1 MTEESDAMT
10 DFRTFRNTRRRT
22 ARPGAPVVD
31 PAGWMPETLAR
42 DDGWIYRLSDA
53 EISGIRDGIAAV
65 RKRGL
70 AIVDM
75 KPGDFPLGRFADIVA
90 DVRNELRDGRGIVML
105 RGLPVAE
112 LGIESAALAYFGIG
126 THLGSALRQNAKG
139 HVLGHVKD
147 LGGDYNDPKTRG
159 YLTRAEMRFHC
170 DHSDYVGLLCL
181 HQSKS
186 GGESRIASSVTVYN
200 RILEQRP
207 DLVRELCADWYWTK
221 HGQVSSADETPW
233 FKAPIFMFEQG
244 VFSARGLGAYVLKSQ
259 GLPGVPP
266 FTDAQKEAIRIYE
279 ETVEASAVDIGFEPG
294 DIQLLNNHVML
305 HTRRAFED
313 WPEPHRKRHL
323 LRLWLTDPE
332 ARILPAFMR
341 EGMLGEGVALD
352 GVTASAPLDADA
364 A

>member
-1 MTEESDAMT
+1 MN
-10 DFRTFRNTRRRT
+10 DFRTYT
-22 ARPGAPVVD
+22 ASSREPAAPLTPVID
-31 PAGWMPETLAR
+31 PAGWTPDQLAGTT
-42 DDGWIYRLSDA
+42 DWIYHLTDS
-53 EISGIRDGIAAV
+53 EISNVRDAVAGV

-70 AIVDM
+70 GIVDIR
-75 KPGDFPLGRFADIVA
+75 PDVFPLGSFADIVA
-90 DVRNELRDGRGIVML
+90 DVRRELRDGRGLVML
-105 RGLPVAE
+105 RGIPVEE
-112 LGIESAALAYFGIG
+112 LGLEGSAIAYFGIG
-126 THLGSALRQNAKG
+126 THLGSPLRQNAKG

-181 HQSKS
+181 RKSKS

-200 RILEQRP
+200 RMLKTRP
-207 DLVRELCADWYWTK
+207 DLVQELCNDWYWTK

-233 FKAPIFMFEQG
+233 FKAPIFMFEKG
-244 VFSARGLGAYVLKSQ
+244 VFSARGLGAYVIKSQ

-266 FTDAQKEAIRIYE
+266 FTTAQKEAIKLYG

-313 WPEPHRKRHL
+313 WPEPERKRHL
-323 LRLWLTDPE
+323 LRLWLSDE
-332 ARILPAFMR
+332 DARVLPAFMR
-341 EGMLGEGVALD
+341 EGMLGAGIALKGVQPI
-352 GVTASAPLDADA
+352 APLEADA

>member
-1 MTEESDAMT
+1 MS
-10 DFRTFRNTRRRT
+10 DFRTFHLSRR
-22 ARPGAPVVD
+22 APAQPMSPVAD
-31 PAGWMPETLAR
+31 PAGWAPEELAADR
-42 DDGWIYRLSDA
+42 DWIYRLGASD
-53 EISGIRDGIAAV
+53 IDDVTAALAAA
-65 RKRGL
+65 RKRGQG
-70 AIVDM
+70 IVDLR
-75 KPGDFPLGRFADIVA
+75 PGDFPLGRFGDVIA
-90 DVRNELRDGRGIVML
+90 DVRRELRDGRGIVML
-105 RGLPVAE
+105 RGLPVGD
-112 LGIESAALAYFGIG
+112 LGLEASAMAYFGIG

-181 HQSKS
+181 QQSKS

-200 RILEQRP
+200 RMLAERP
-207 DLVRELCADWYWTK
+207 DLVRELCNDWYWTK
-221 HGQVSSADETPW
+221 HGQVSSADEVPW
-233 FKAPIFMFEQG
+233 FKAPIFMFERG

-266 FTDAQKEAIRIYE
+266 FTDAQKQAIALYNK
-279 ETVEASAVDIGFEPG
+279 TVDRAAVDIEFLPG

-305 HTRRAFED
+305 HTRRAFVD

-323 LRLWLTDPE
+323 LRLWLSDDE
-332 ARILPAFMR
+332 ARVLPAFMR
-341 EGMLGEGVALD
+341 EGMLHEGVALK
-352 GVTASAPLDADA
+352 GVAPTAPLEAEAGA